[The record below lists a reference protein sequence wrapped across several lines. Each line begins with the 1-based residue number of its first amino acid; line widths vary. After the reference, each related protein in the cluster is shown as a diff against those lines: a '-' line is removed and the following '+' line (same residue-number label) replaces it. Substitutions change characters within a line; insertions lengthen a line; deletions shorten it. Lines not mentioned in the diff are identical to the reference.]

1 MHAVV
6 VMLMLVHTVRVPLPL
21 MHPVAVVLVV

>member
-1 MHAVV
+1 VV

-21 MHPVAVVLVV
+21 MHPVAVVLAV